1 VLWTL
6 SRELELPPSPRAP
19 FSLIPAQL
27 LTHPTQSNTF
37 PDSNIAIATMKGFF
51 YPSVRACNCFVAF
64 RASSV
69 ILCIAPYRVDIPVI
83 HTTVHRR
90 VDQKF
95 RKLQRYTVSVKMIIY
110 SEVRCHY
117 VRDARWVWWLEWWQ
131 RRNGTESCNCEK
143 FSTKCSK
150 GIATCNVNLYIF
162 PAWLKGANC
171 LFELIWVMCSGWF
184 NP

>member
-1 VLWTL
+1 ML
-6 SRELELPPSPRAP
+6 SSLSDCTNWLGTKELHCGLEIPLGPVSVMDIVQGIRTDPPPPAP

-37 PDSNIAIATMKGFF
+37 PHSNIAIATMKGFF

-83 HTTVHRR
+83 HTTVHCR

-95 RKLQRYTVSVKMIIY
+95 RKRKQHILSVKLIIY

-117 VRDARWVWWLEWWQ
+117 LRDARWI
-131 RRNGTESCNCEK
+131 C
-143 FSTKCSK
+143 
-150 GIATCNVNLYIF
+150 
-162 PAWLKGANC
+162 
-171 LFELIWVMCSGWF
+171 
-184 NP
+184 